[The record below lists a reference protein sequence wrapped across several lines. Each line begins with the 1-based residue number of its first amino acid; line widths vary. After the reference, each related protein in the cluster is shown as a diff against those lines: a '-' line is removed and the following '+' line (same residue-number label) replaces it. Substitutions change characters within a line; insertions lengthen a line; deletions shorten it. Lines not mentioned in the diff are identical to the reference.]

1 MAAAPDVG
9 RLVSRRLVPVVAM
22 VVASLNV
29 VAAAAEW
36 VPVASSP
43 DVQVLVDAESLRQD
57 PNGLISVLT
66 KTFYASPQSAIGTQ
80 YAADVTIF
88 VLDCASH
95 QYGIT
100 GGRYL
105 DALGN
110 VLRQFS
116 EPVGEL
122 QPIPAASKIDAVAKA
137 VCTAI
142 GVRPWGNR

>member
-1 MAAAPDVG
+1 MTAAPHIS
-9 RLVSRRLVPVVAM
+9 RLVSRLLVPVVAM
-22 VVASLNV
+22 VMASLNG
-29 VAAAAEW
+29 AAGAEW

-43 DVQVLVDAESLRQD
+43 EVQVLVDAESLQEEAH
-57 PNGLISVLT
+57 GLVSVWT
-66 KTFYASPQSAIGTQ
+66 KTFYASPQTAIGIQ
-80 YAADVTIF
+80 YAADMTLF

-95 QYGIT
+95 RYGIA
-100 GGRYL
+100 GGGYL
-105 DALGN
+105 DAPGN
-110 VLRQFS
+110 VLRQFH